1 MESSTGPIAQS
12 HPLKRIVTKVVP
24 VVMLTHNAATFGD
37 QLGCQS
43 HEKMGL
49 FMVIDITII
58 YIISCISLH
67 K

>member
-1 MESSTGPIAQS
+1 VESSTGPIAQS

-43 HEKMGL
+43 HEKNGA
-49 FMVIDITII
+49 I
-58 YIISCISLH
+58 YGH
-67 K
+67 